1 MGVVLVAL
9 ISPTSAISPALAANY
24 FAGISKKGY
33 RRPASLAGS
42 DRALLIS
49 HWRAGPPGRR
59 AASFCSG

>member
-1 MGVVLVAL
+1 MDVVLVAL

-42 DRALLIS
+42 DRALFL
-49 HWRAGPPGRR
+49 AN
-59 AASFCSG
+59 